1 MRIKKKREKWEEEEA
16 AKEKGSNLPAA
27 GESKTVGTAGGPGG
41 RDAQTRSNQTETQG
55 NKLFLHVNTPLSK

>member
-27 GESKTVGTAGGPGG
+27 GEGKTVGTAGGPGR
-41 RDAQTRSNQTETQG
+41 RDARTRSNQTEAQG
-55 NKLFLHVNTPLSK
+55 NRLFLHVNSPLSK